1 MMNSWHTTPP
11 TELEILFTALK
22 EELPKLGTYWLNC
35 LERGYIPQQLATEMA
50 IDLRQEKRLL
60 EKSLE
65 DAQQALY
72 KSEELAE
79 RKLEELRSELEIE
92 KNIAQEK
99 EEKFSALNRI
109 IAQQQEQLNTL
120 LGNEA

>member
-11 TELEILFTALK
+11 TELETLFTAIK
-22 EELPKLGTYWLNC
+22 EELPKLGAYWLGR
-35 LERGYIPQQLATEMA
+35 LEQGYTPQQLAAEIA
-50 IDLRQEKRLL
+50 IDLRQGKRQL
-60 EKSLE
+60 EKELE

-72 KSEELAE
+72 EFEALAE
-79 RKLEELRSELEIE
+79 RQLEGLRSQLKVE

-99 EEKFSALNRI
+99 EEKFIALNRI
-109 IAQQQEQLNTL
+109 IAQQQEQLNAL

>member
-1 MMNSWHTTPP
+1 M
-11 TELEILFTALK
+11 
-22 EELPKLGTYWLNC
+22 
-35 LERGYIPQQLATEMA
+35 
-50 IDLRQEKRLL
+50 RQENRQL
-60 EKSLE
+60 EKELE

-72 KSEELAE
+72 EFEALAE
-79 RKLEELRSELEIE
+79 RQLEELRSQLKVE

-109 IAQQQEQLNTL
+109 IAQQQKQLNTL

>member
-11 TELEILFTALK
+11 TELETLFTAIK
-22 EELPKLGTYWLNC
+22 EELPKLGAYWLGR
-35 LERGYIPQQLATEMA
+35 LEQGYTPQQLAAEIA
-50 IDLRQEKRLL
+50 IDLRQEKRQL
-60 EKSLE
+60 EKELE

-72 KSEELAE
+72 EFEALAE
-79 RKLEELRSELEIE
+79 RQLEGLRSQLKVE

-99 EEKFSALNRI
+99 EEKFIALNRI
-109 IAQQQEQLNTL
+109 IAQQQEQLNAL

>member
-1 MMNSWHTTPP
+1 MMNAWNTTSP

-22 EELPKLGTYWLNC
+22 EEFPEMGTYWLNC
-35 LERGYIPQQLATEMA
+35 LERRYTPQQLAAEMA
-50 IDLRQEKRLL
+50 IDLRQEKRQQ
-60 EKSLE
+60 EKELE

-72 KSEELAE
+72 QSEELFE
-79 RKLEELRSELEIE
+79 RQLEELRSKLEIE

-99 EEKFSALNRI
+99 EEKFIALNRI
-109 IAQQQEQLNTL
+109 IAQQQEQLNAL

>member
-11 TELEILFTALK
+11 TELETLFTAIK
-22 EELPKLGTYWLNC
+22 EELPKLGAYWLGR
-35 LERGYIPQQLATEMA
+35 LEQGYTPQQLAVEIA
-50 IDLRQEKRLL
+50 IDLRQEKRQL
-60 EKSLE
+60 EKELE

-72 KSEELAE
+72 EFEALAE
-79 RKLEELRSELEIE
+79 RQLEGLRSQLKVE

-99 EEKFSALNRI
+99 EEKFIALNRI
-109 IAQQQEQLNTL
+109 IAQQQEQLNAL